1 MSCRDKHLIDWKSF
15 GIRDGI
21 LYTEDD
27 VKKICPTPS
36 LPGLNRSWI
45 IHFAIKRRRDNVK
58 KKTEKENEDTIG
70 NEIATSD
77 QLVNAMQGTFTYAE
91 PICINIFIHILK
103 RTIGG

>member
-1 MSCRDKHLIDWKSF
+1 MSCRDKHLIAWKSF
-15 GIRDGI
+15 EIGDGI

-36 LPGLNRSWI
+36 LLGLNRSWI

-58 KKTEKENEDTIG
+58 KKPEKENENTIG

-91 PICINIFIHILK
+91 PICIKTCIYI
-103 RTIGG
+103 